1 MSNYISE
8 AFQALNLMESEQF
21 TFDKKGSLQ
30 LGNFLED
37 DTFDDFETVIDPEAH
52 DEEEIKDSYID
63 MVILGCDVCHSMI
76 YKNQD
81 EVEVDEEL
89 NLANVGECCPYCYT
103 ADGFKIIGKVAPYVE
118 IDVESNEDVEV
129 EVDGKT
135 IKSKPTGSEEV
146 VDEEDD
152 KSSAETLDEWYEDV
166 QYEKSDFEVYYFG
179 QDETLYEQCDEEELD
194 FDDYKV
200 EWYKK
205 PGYYYVTAYGDVYID
220 NEYVSSKADFEEMC
234 YGLTESI
241 HNSKSKNVAKK
252 YRDLVDEEI
261 APEQKYPIKSPNGI
275 TESVGKIDRNAIKAK
290 FAKAREGACDEEI
303 EPEQKYPVQSPIA
316 EAKQDKKILKKR
328 QHMKYGA
335 NEEIEACQKYPVES
349 PIGEEVTPDQK
360 YPVKSPV
367 GTKGLKEGMEDSELS
382 NLGYK
387 IVPVRKGDE
396 AVLALMDTSTSKRVA
411 VPADLDLCDRQAVI
425 DYIKTNLKSPV
436 QESLTEGMEDISI
449 TTDDTVIKVKATPRV
464 DKETIVPPT
473 EEEIAEVEEP
483 VADVV
488 EEPTE
493 EVAGEVT
500 EEPVAEGEEG
510 IVDVDVEEVD
520 ETSFDELGESYL
532 KKVYDNVAGYKTQ
545 DAKLRGNQLIMEG
558 VIEFTSGKKAIT
570 EFKFEAVDMYK
581 DGKVR
586 LVGLNENLSRNKK
599 AFTLRGAMNGNKLMI
614 ETFNYN
620 YSAKDIKTGKSKR
633 LYGTVS
639 KGN

>member
-129 EVDGKT
+129 KVDGKT
-135 IKSKPTGSEEV
+135 IESNPTGSEEV
-146 VDEEDD
+146 VDEEI
-152 KSSAETLDEWYEDV
+152 T
-166 QYEKSDFEVYYFG
+166 
-179 QDETLYEQCDEEELD
+179 
-194 FDDYKV
+194 
-200 EWYKK
+200 
-205 PGYYYVTAYGDVYID
+205 
-220 NEYVSSKADFEEMC
+220 
-234 YGLTESI
+234 
-241 HNSKSKNVAKK
+241 
-252 YRDLVDEEI
+252 
-261 APEQKYPIKSPNGI
+261 PEQKYPIKSPNGI

-303 EPEQKYPVQSPIA
+303 EPEQKYPVESPIA

-328 QHMKYGA
+328 QHMKDGA

-349 PIGEEVTPDQK
+349 PIGEEVAPDQK

-367 GTKGLKEGMEDSELS
+367 GTRGLK
-382 NLGYK
+382 
-387 IVPVRKGDE
+387 
-396 AVLALMDTSTSKRVA
+396 
-411 VPADLDLCDRQAVI
+411 
-425 DYIKTNLKSPV
+425 
-436 QESLTEGMEDISI
+436 EGMEDISI
-449 TTDDTVIKVKATPRV
+449 TTDDEIIKVKATPRV

-510 IVDVDVEEVD
+510 MVDVDVEEVD